1 MEVLGRTRYRP
12 IVINDTTSQ
21 QQPAPRS
28 QNSISVNHEG
38 LLIDA
43 VKW

>member
-1 MEVLGRTRYRP
+1 MEVLGRTRNRP
-12 IVINDTTSQ
+12 TIINDTASQ

-28 QNSISVNHEG
+28 QNSISVDHEG

>member
-1 MEVLGRTRYRP
+1 MEVLGRTCNRP
-12 IVINDTTSQ
+12 TFINDTTGQ
-21 QQPAPRS
+21 QQPAPGS
-28 QNSISVNHEG
+28 QNSISVDHEG